1 MKHFFPGIITVRKI
15 LELALWK

>member
-1 MKHFFPGIITVRKI
+1 MKYFFPDIITVRKI